1 MYYFA
6 TFTNRDIVI
15 YDQTAIGAMCQV
27 IQCGFPLVSQLV
39 KVHPQELK
47 WAEVTFLR
55 RINWKMFDTH
65 MSGLANVSEVQV
77 GPYGFQSKSDWWAYN
92 LELRKCVAAITGCS
106 VGDITCSERHALQR
120 LLIGPFLPNA
130 SAVIQS
136 QMVGF
141 PDIFKRGVSSV
152 THNYMPRIDLSLHIR
167 NQFYHFEAGNR
178 NGSDHEYIKEAKEWL
193 NTSEA
198 KLMVQMLKEKI
209 ISIITET
216 RPDLLPTAKSGASAS
231 SKRRRNLRV
240 GHKNDDDKDSIDSGT
255 RGKSSMRNRG
265 RNAADAGGNNTVTG
279 STTAGVAASYDH
291 THKGES
297 EIATTDTNTV
307 PPTGKITQEKVNKSK
322 RRKLRSHGAPPPMI
336 YENAAA
342 REDELRQ
349 GPVES
354 MYDKFYIYVA
364 ADNEVVK
371 RHLFTVLGQAPEFAG
386 MNVKM
391 LMKESDVQIHSKFI
405 VAKATQKDL
414 EVMRRPMIDLTF
426 DLYVM
431 SLSNNL
437 IAWRKGNSL
446 STFVSAAQRVSGTRD
461 RTNAQTWEGIGTR
474 GYHLKTS
481 NPPKFEAFPVYPNF

>member
-1 MYYFA
+1 M
-6 TFTNRDIVI
+6 NRMSSTTPGPG
-15 YDQTAIGAMCQV
+15 TAGSSIHTR
-27 IQCGFPLVSQLV
+27 
-39 KVHPQELK
+39 KDEQE
-47 WAEVTFLR
+47 
-55 RINWKMFDTH
+55 
-65 MSGLANVSEVQV
+65 
-77 GPYGFQSKSDWWAYN
+77 
-92 LELRKCVAAITGCS
+92 IT
-106 VGDITCSERHALQR
+106 T
-120 LLIGPFLPNA
+120 
-130 SAVIQS
+130 
-136 QMVGF
+136 
-141 PDIFKRGVSSV
+141 
-152 THNYMPRIDLSLHIR
+152 
-167 NQFYHFEAGNR
+167 
-178 NGSDHEYIKEAKEWL
+178 
-193 NTSEA
+193 
-198 KLMVQMLKEKI
+198 
-209 ISIITET
+209 TET
-216 RPDLLPTAKSGASAS
+216 NTTQP
-231 SKRRRNLRV
+231 
-240 GHKNDDDKDSIDSGT
+240 ID
-255 RGKSSMRNRG
+255 
-265 RNAADAGGNNTVTG
+265 
-279 STTAGVAASYDH
+279 
-291 THKGES
+291 
-297 EIATTDTNTV
+297 
-307 PPTGKITQEKVNKSK
+307 KITQEKPNK
-322 RRKLRSHGAPPPMI
+322 RRKLRSHGHGAPPPTI

-461 RTNAQTWEGIGTR
+461 RTNVQTWEGIGTR

-481 NPPKFEAFPVYPNF
+481 NPPKFELFPVYPNF